1 MTVHE
6 ESTRKFDGALTLAT
20 GFPAVEENRAAD
32 SINAPMQKPS
42 DIADEM
48 LVRMYRQMSLLR
60 EFDRRSVRLQRA
72 GRIGTYP
79 PLEGQEACQVASTLA
94 LRAQDFVVP
103 TYRDYGAMMVHGV
116 PMENILM
123 YWNGRSEGCEIPH
136 DVNVF
141 PIAVPIATQLPH
153 AAGLAWAAKLKKED
167 QVALGFFGDG
177 ASSEGDFH
185 EAMNFAGVFKLP
197 VVFFCENNQYA
208 ISVPFARQTATETIA
223 QKAAAYGVTGLRVP
237 GWDAVA
243 IYRAVRDAVSRAA
256 EGGGP
261 TLIEALTY
269 RYGPHTTSD
278 DPTKYRPAGEA
289 EAWRERDALHL
300 LSQSLRT
307 FGLWDDELETA
318 LGKEID
324 ETIRSAIAI
333 MESLGPVNPLHLFD
347 HVYASLPKYL
357 QRQRDTLLSEL
368 SADAIRTSLPK
379 EPSQ

>member
-6 ESTRKFDGALTLAT
+6 KSTRKLDTAVTIAT
-20 GFPAVEENRAAD
+20 GFPDVEENRAVD
-32 SINAPMQKPS
+32 STNAPIQKPR
-42 DIADEM
+42 DIPDEI
-48 LVRMYRQMSLLR
+48 LIRMYQQMSLLR

-94 LRAQDFVVP
+94 LRSQDFVVP

-116 PMENILM
+116 PMENIFM
-123 YWNGRSEGCEIPH
+123 YWNGRTEGCEIPQN
-136 DVNVF
+136 VNVF

-153 AAGLAWAAKLKKED
+153 AAGLAFAAKLKKED

-208 ISVPFARQTATETIA
+208 ISVPFERQTATQTIA
-223 QKAAAYGVTGLRVP
+223 EKARAYGVSGVRVP
-237 GWDAVA
+237 GWDAIA
-243 IYRAVRDAVSRAA
+243 IYRAVRDAVTRAA

-278 DPTKYRPAGEA
+278 DPTKYRPEGEA
-289 EAWRERDALHL
+289 EAWRHRDALHL
-300 LSQSLRT
+300 LSQSLRS
-307 FGLWDDELETA
+307 FGLWDDEQEA
-318 LGKEID
+318 AIRENID
-324 ETIRSAIAI
+324 QTIRGAIAK

-357 QRQRDTLLSEL
+357 QRQRDALLSEL
-368 SADAIRTSLPK
+368 SAAAVT
-379 EPSQ
+379 PSPREASR